1 MAMKKNSFNDS
12 FKKIF
17 MNEIV
22 IKLFNVDVIKNLKA
36 LQKLKYCSSVFL
48 SIEKQSL
55 KNFQR
60 PGKLFKSEKLG
71 INLRKNIQKIEN

>member
-48 SIEKQSL
+48 SIEK
-55 KNFQR
+55 
-60 PGKLFKSEKLG
+60 
-71 INLRKNIQKIEN
+71 